1 MGLAAVNFHASLSG
15 NWKVVLL
22 TPVMALSPRQTGH
35 VSAAAG
41 AHAASR
47 RRAEKERA
55 FMGWEN

>member
-1 MGLAAVNFHASLSG
+1 LSG

-35 VSAAAG
+35 VSASAG
-41 AHAASR
+41 ALAASR